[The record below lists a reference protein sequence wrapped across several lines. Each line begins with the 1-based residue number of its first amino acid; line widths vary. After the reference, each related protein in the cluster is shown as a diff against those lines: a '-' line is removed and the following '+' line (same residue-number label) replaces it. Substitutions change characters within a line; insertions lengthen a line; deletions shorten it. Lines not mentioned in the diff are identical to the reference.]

1 MSFLPLILWLLAL
14 VCCVTVIVKVLTM
27 DLRRS
32 HARTQD
38 LSDHSMDAAHDDA
51 ALDSKALHDTAPT
64 GDTSDTDDTGDA
76 VQPAARPVSK
86 SIIALHFVSLML
98 AMAPYVV
105 EAEAADGIDKTML
118 SWYDSVEG
126 ISGAILIVLIALELW
141 FMYRQASRA
150 AKSEAARVKPAAD
163 KKPNHIE
170 QAGQTDTA
178 EQSGD
183 TDSDVMT
190 AKGDSDL
197 G

>member
-14 VCCVTVIVKVLTM
+14 VCCVTVIVMVLTM
-27 DLRRS
+27 DSRRS
-32 HARTQD
+32 HVRTQD
-38 LSDHSMDAAHDDA
+38 PSDHSMNAADAA

-150 AKSEAARVKPAAD
+150 AKSEAARMKQAAD
-163 KKPNHIE
+163 KKPEHIK
-170 QAGQTDTA
+170 QAGQSGTAQENEDTRRA
-178 EQSGD
+178 
-183 TDSDVMT
+183 VMT
-190 AKGDSDL
+190 AKDDSDL
-197 G
+197 A